1 MLKSAFQLVKEVIT
15 SSILLLFIGKIK
27 MVKFIWAQD
36 SNGLIGNKGKLPWS
50 NKSDLNYFKNQT
62 TGGIIVMGYSTW
74 KSIGSKPLRNRIN
87 IVLTHR
93 DGIDGYEDAN
103 VYIAHS
109 VKEVLDFYEDSNK
122 DMWIIGGASVFE
134 QFEPYCD
141 EAVVSYI
148 EGNFKGDTCYRGLAE
163 KLTDDNVVVTM
174 KGKGFIVKH
183 YRFSK

>member
-1 MLKSAFQLVKEVIT
+1 MKEVIT
-15 SSILLLFIGKIK
+15 SSILLLFIGKTK

-93 DGIDGYEDAN
+93 DEIEGYDDDN

-109 VKEVLDFYEDSNK
+109 VKEVLDFYEDSDK

-134 QFEPYCD
+134 QFEPYCN

-148 EGNFKGDTCYRGLAE
+148 EGKFKGDTCYRGLAE

-174 KGKGFIVKH
+174 KGEGFFVKH

>member
-1 MLKSAFQLVKEVIT
+1 MKEVIT

-36 SNGLIGNKGKLPWS
+36 SKGLIGNKGKLPWS

-93 DGIDGYEDAN
+93 DEIEGYDDAD

-109 VKEVLDFYEDSNK
+109 VKEVIDFYNDSDK

-134 QFEPYCD
+134 QFEPYCN

-148 EGNFKGDTCYRGLAE
+148 EGKFKGDTCYRGLAE

-174 KGKGFIVKH
+174 KGEGFFVKH

>member
-1 MLKSAFQLVKEVIT
+1 
-15 SSILLLFIGKIK
+15 

-36 SNGLIGNKGKLPWS
+36 SNGLIGDKGKLPWS
-50 NKSDLNYFKNQT
+50 NKSDLNFFKNQT
-62 TGGIIVMGYSTW
+62 TGGIIVMGHNTW
-74 KSIGSKPLRNRIN
+74 KSIGSTPLKNRIN
-87 IVLTHR
+87 IVLTSKNE
-93 DGIDGYEDAN
+93 IEGYDDEN

-109 VKEVLDFYEDSNK
+109 VKEVLDFYEDSDK

-134 QFEPYCD
+134 QFEPYCS

-148 EGNFKGDTCYRGLAE
+148 EGKFKGDTCYRGLAE

-174 KGKGFIVKH
+174 KGKCFLVKH